1 MSLLLNGAKTMTIA
15 GTEMQCLEIYT
26 GEAYTLPLNFSYSN
40 GNPANA
46 LTPNAWAL
54 ATSAKFYSVDTVTYP
69 NADEVVLGNLTL
81 LTPQPSTGI
90 GSYAPNLVANWSN
103 AAAGQGYLY
112 IPTNLTGGTGTPDPT
127 PVIPPSAAS
136 TANPSTLVVVTLQI
150 SKQSTAN
157 SALAEVNKEPLGFIV
172 RYQ

>member
-26 GEAYTLPLNFSYSN
+26 GEAYTLPLNFTYSN

-46 LTPNAWAL
+46 LVPNAWAL
-54 ATSAKFYSVDTVTYP
+54 ATSAKFYTVDNVTYP
-69 NADEVVLGNLTL
+69 NVDEVVLGNITL
-81 LTPQPSTGI
+81 NVPQPTTGP
-90 GSYAPNLVANWSN
+90 GTYSANLVANWSN

-112 IPTNLTGGTGTPDPT
+112 IPADITGGTGTGNLT
-127 PVIPPSAAS
+127 PVVNL
-136 TANPSTLVVVTLQI
+136 ANSGANSTLVIVTLQI

-157 SALAEVNKEPLGFIV
+157 ASLAEINKEPLGFIV

>member
-26 GEAYTLPLNFSYSN
+26 GEAYTLPISFTDGN

-54 ATSAKFYSVDTVTYP
+54 TATANFYTVANIEY
-69 NADEVVLGNLTL
+69 DESNTRVNLGNLTAVS
-81 LTPQPSTGI
+81 PQPNANAYT
-90 GSYAPNLVANWSN
+90 LVTNWSN
-103 AAAGQGYLY
+103 ANIGQAYLY
-112 IPTNLTGGTGTPDPT
+112 VGNNITNSGNNTPN
-127 PVIPPSAAS
+127 VALANN
-136 TANPSTLVVVTLQI
+136 TANSVLCLVTLTV
-150 SKQSTAN
+150 SKQSSSNA
-157 SALAEVNKEPLGFIV
+157 SLADINREPLGFIV

>member
-26 GEAYTLPLNFSYSN
+26 GEAYTLPLNFTYAN

-46 LTPNAWAL
+46 LVPNAWAL
-54 ATSAKFYSVDTVTYP
+54 STSAKFYTVDTVSYP
-69 NADEVVLGNLTL
+69 NVDEVVLGNITL
-81 LTPQPSTGI
+81 LAPQPSTGA
-90 GSYAPNLVANWSN
+90 GTYSPNLIAAFSN
-103 AAAGQGYLY
+103 ASAGTGYLY
-112 IPTNLTGGTGTPDPT
+112 IPATLSGGSGSPNPT
-127 PVIPPSAAS
+127 PTIGLANT
-136 TANPSTLVVVTLQI
+136 TANSTLVIVTLQI

-157 SALAEVNKEPLGFIV
+157 ASLAEINKEPLGFII

>member
-46 LTPNAWAL
+46 LVPNAWAL
-54 ATSAKFYSVDTVTYP
+54 STSAKFYNVDNVTYP
-69 NADEVVLGNLTL
+69 NPDEVLLGNITL
-81 LTPQPSTGI
+81 LTPQPSTGV
-90 GSYAPNLVANWSN
+90 GTYSANLISAFSN

-112 IPTNLTGGTGTPDPT
+112 IPAGLTGGTGAPNPT
-127 PVIPPSAAS
+127 PNVAL
-136 TANPSTLVVVTLQI
+136 ANSGANSTLVIVTLQI
-150 SKQSTAN
+150 SKQSASN
-157 SALAEVNKEPLGFIV
+157 PSLPEINKEPIGFIV

>member
-26 GEAYTLPLNFSYSN
+26 GEAYTLPLNFTYAN

-46 LTPNAWAL
+46 LVPNAWAL
-54 ATSAKFYSVDTVTYP
+54 STSAKFYTVDTVSYP
-69 NADEVVLGNLTL
+69 NVDEVVLGNINL
-81 LTPQPSTGI
+81 LDPQPSTGA
-90 GSYAPNLVANWSN
+90 GTYSPNLIAAFSN
-103 AAAGQGYLY
+103 ASAGTGYLY
-112 IPTNLTGGTGTPDPT
+112 IPATLSGGSGSPNATPT
-127 PVIPPSAAS
+127 IGLANN
-136 TANPSTLVVVTLQI
+136 TANSTLVIVTLQI

-157 SALAEVNKEPLGFIV
+157 ASLAEINKEPLGFII

>member
-54 ATSAKFYSVDTVTYP
+54 ATSAKFYSVDTVEYP
-69 NADEVVLGNLTL
+69 NPDEVVLGNITL
-81 LTPQPSTGI
+81 LTPQPTAGPGTYS
-90 GSYAPNLVANWSN
+90 ANLIAAFSN
-103 AAAGQGYLY
+103 AAGGTGYLY
-112 IPTNLTGGTGTPDPT
+112 IPPDLTGNTGSPNATPT
-127 PVIPPSAAS
+127 VNL
-136 TANPSTLVVVTLQI
+136 ANSGANSTLVIVTLQI
-150 SKQSTAN
+150 SKQSASN
-157 SALAEVNKEPLGFIV
+157 PSLAEINKEPLGFIV

>member
-26 GEAYTLPLNFSYSN
+26 GEAYTLPLNFTYGN

-46 LTPNAWAL
+46 LVPNAWAL
-54 ATSAKFYSVDTVTYP
+54 STSAKFYSVDTVTYP
-69 NADEVVLGNLTL
+69 NDTEVVLGNLTL
-81 LTPQPSTGI
+81 LTPQPSTGA
-90 GSYAPNLVANWSN
+90 GTYSANLVANWTN
-103 AAAGQGYLY
+103 AAAGTGYLY
-112 IPTNLTGGTGTPDPT
+112 IPTNLTGNTGSPNATPT
-127 PVIPPSAAS
+127 VNL
-136 TANPSTLVVVTLQI
+136 ANSGANSTLVIVTLQI

-157 SALAEVNKEPLGFIV
+157 SSLAEVNKEPLGFIV

>member
-26 GEAYTLPLNFSYSN
+26 GEAYTLPLNFAYSN

-46 LTPNAWAL
+46 LVPNAWAL
-54 ATSAKFYSVDTVTYP
+54 STSAKFYSVDNVTYP
-69 NADEVVLGNLTL
+69 NEDEVVLGNITL
-81 LTPQPSTGI
+81 LTPQPSTGA
-90 GSYAPNLVANWSN
+90 GTYAANLVASWSN
-103 AAAGQGYLY
+103 AAAGQGYIY
-112 IPTNLTGGTGTPDPT
+112 IPANLTGGTGTPNPT
-127 PVIPPSAAS
+127 PNVAL
-136 TANPSTLVVVTLQI
+136 ANSGANSTLVIVTLQI

-157 SALAEVNKEPLGFIV
+157 AALAEVNKEPLGFIV